1 MCVFRKIPTRN
12 VILENYPQESMNE
25 SKPTLCVPLKITSS
39 FPINF
44 EQIVKRV
51 MFFWLAPSV
60 QMRC

>member
-1 MCVFRKIPTRN
+1 
-12 VILENYPQESMNE
+12 MNE